1 VTKSN
6 PENCKNCSSKCAYD
20 CAQLQY
26 TIQHRTVPI
35 ISPLTSR
42 QTSELRCCLSE
53 ERGLSERGKEREKR
67 DGGQRRKGRM
77 EKEEEGRTNLQLQLP

>member
-1 VTKSN
+1 MTKPN

-35 ISPLTSR
+35 SPMLPPDNHLSSTVVYWRRRVEIVKIFIGILLISIT
-42 QTSELRCCLSE
+42 
-53 ERGLSERGKEREKR
+53 GMDWNG
-67 DGGQRRKGRM
+67 
-77 EKEEEGRTNLQLQLP
+77 